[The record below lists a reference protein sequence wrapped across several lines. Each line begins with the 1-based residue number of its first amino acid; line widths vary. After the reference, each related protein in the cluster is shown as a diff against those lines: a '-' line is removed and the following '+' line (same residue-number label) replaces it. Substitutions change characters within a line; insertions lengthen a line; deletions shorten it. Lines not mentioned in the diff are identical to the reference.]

1 MKEFDV
7 DGITMRLGE
16 TAKEN
21 WQLIGES
28 NSDHMWMHLNS
39 YPSGHIVI
47 KSDNVTDELLQ
58 EAAQLC
64 KENTKYR
71 NLRNLKRCY
80 TKVSNLKYGEKAGS
94 VHFKSNRQVKTIK
107 I

>member
-1 MKEFDV
+1 MKEFEI
-7 DGITMRLGE
+7 DGTTMRLGE

-28 NSDHMWMHLNS
+28 NRDHTWMHLNS

-47 KSDNVTDELLQ
+47 KSDNVDDELLL

-71 NLRNLKRCY
+71 NLRNLKICY
-80 TKVSNLKYGEKAGS
+80 TKVSNLKYGEKPGS

>member
-71 NLRNLKRCY
+71 NLRNLKLCY
-80 TKVSNLKYGEKAGS
+80 TKVSNLKDGEKPGS